1 MFHRATSAREHTLG
15 SAWSYLEYV
24 IDVANLATLP
34 GDVLWQSLKV
44 KDSYQPGQPTQARV
58 YSLTLGN
65 VEVYDNATD
74 VVIGTIPLFVSIA
87 SILFD
92 SGVTHSFISSTFVML
107 YKLSTEPLEQKICN
121 AIPVGSAVTCR
132 KCVDNCHIVIEGKNL
147 PTKFA
152 VFRMLGFDVILRMDC
167 LSKYEDNIDCRKKE
181 VTFRLNGI
189 KEFKFYGSRLRA
201 TLPLL
206 SVVQA
211 IKSVREGAQTY
222 LAYVL
227 AKPEV
232 KSKFEDILVVHHYL
246 DVFAEVTG
254 LPLDQEIEF
263 TIDLVPETQPIYKA
277 LYDMAP
283 IELCLCRRM
292 MGLCDYA

>member
-1 MFHRATSAREHTLG
+1 MAVTRSQGTQAS
-15 SAWSYLEYV
+15 
-24 IDVANLATLP
+24 N
-34 GDVLWQSLKV
+34 
-44 KDSYQPGQPTQARV
+44 YQPRQPTQARV

-65 VEVYDNATD
+65 VEIDDNATD
-74 VVIGTIPLFVSIA
+74 LVTGTIPLFVSIA

-92 SGVTHSFISSTFVML
+92 SGATHSFISSTFVML
-107 YKLSTEPLEQKICN
+107 YKLSTEPLEQKICE

-132 KCVDNCHIVIEGKNL
+132 KCVDNCHIVIEGKTL
-147 PTKFA
+147 PAKFA
-152 VFRMLGFDVILRMDC
+152 VFSMLGFDVILRMDC

-189 KEFKFYGSRLRA
+189 KEFKFWGSCVRA

-227 AKPEV
+227 AKLEV

-254 LPLDQEIEF
+254 LPPDQEIEF

-277 LYDMAP
+277 LCDMVP
-283 IELCLCRRM
+283 IELCL
-292 MGLCDYA
+292 